1 MAKGR
6 LESYR
11 TLLLHYIAVTAQ
23 GAPEETIC
31 TDAHAFK
38 QIDTVLSWAVNKSTR
53 FLRHTSRTQYGKKVP
68 ELEKYLVLPNVH
80 LGIDPEFS

>member
-11 TLLLHYIAVTAQ
+11 IPALHYIAVTAQ

-31 TDAHAFK
+31 TECEPFK
-38 QIDTVLSWAVNKSTR
+38 QIDVLSWAASIKALV
-53 FLRHTSRTQYGKKVP
+53 FLDIQ
-68 ELEKYLVLPNVH
+68 
-80 LGIDPEFS
+80 

>member
-11 TLLLHYIAVTAQ
+11 IPALHYIAVTAQ

-31 TDAHAFK
+31 TECEPFK
-38 QIDTVLSWAVNKSTR
+38 QIDVLSWAASIKALV
-53 FLRHTSRTQYGKKVP
+53 FLEDHTIVR
-68 ELEKYLVLPNVH
+68 
-80 LGIDPEFS
+80 